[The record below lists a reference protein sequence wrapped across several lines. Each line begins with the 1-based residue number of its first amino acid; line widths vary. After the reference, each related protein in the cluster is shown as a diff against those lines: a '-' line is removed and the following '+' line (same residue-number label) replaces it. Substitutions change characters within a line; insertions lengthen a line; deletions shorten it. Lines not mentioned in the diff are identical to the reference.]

1 MVSISGPLLLKGSS
15 TGTVMDFADLKE
27 LLTEVANMWDHAL
40 ILEATDPLVSVLCE
54 DEDFAWQGLIVSRP
68 ELLGTANA
76 FIMKAAPTAENLAKF
91 AYNYLAKR
99 LEDYNYLAKRL
110 EDYNSKDLKAKIML
124 DSVTFYETPTSSV
137 VVSG

>member
-40 ILEATDPLVSVLCE
+40 ILEATDPLVIVLCE

-91 AYNYLAKR
+91 AYT
-99 LEDYNYLAKRL
+99 YLAKRL
-110 EDYNSKDLKAKIML
+110 EDYNSKDLKEKIML